1 MKFEP
6 THKRVVRGKRVHETA
21 EERHSKQAL
30 ERRTRE
36 LSDMHVET
44 ECLTPAIESFI
55 ETEQVR
61 KLKDRVKLWVKAGCS
76 PHIVGPTG
84 CGKTTLAMQVAKELG
99 RPTVWINGDDQ
110 MTTTDL
116 IGGYSEMEAESL
128 RDKYIHNVWLTRE
141 TVKRRWVDN
150 PLTLACKYGY
160 TLIYNEFSRSKAEA
174 NNVLLSV
181 LEEHVLELPTMFGEE
196 RYVKVHPDF
205 NVIFTSNSI
214 EYAGVH
220 KPQDA
225 LLDRMIDIYMDY
237 YDFDTETKIVQAHS
251 RVSLP
256 EAQKIVTVVRTM
268 REKLP
273 GPHKPGTRS
282 EIMISQGLKT
292 LGNYSS
298 EDFEQICLD
307 VLATKIGNSLETL
320 NKTDHIKEILNE
332 AYTEVQIGKTSATI
346 PAINVCNTYAHQKPE
361 E

>member
-1 MKFEP
+1 MKYAP

-21 EERHSKQAL
+21 EERHSKLAL
-30 ERRTRE
+30 ERRASE
-36 LSDMHVET
+36 LSIEHIEAEFLVPT
-44 ECLTPAIESFI
+44 IESFI

-61 KLKDRVKLWVKAGCS
+61 KLKARVKLWVKAGFP

-116 IGGYSEMEAESL
+116 VGGYSEMEAESL
-128 RDKYIHNVWLTRE
+128 RDKYIHNVWLTKDR
-141 TVKRRWVDN
+141 TKYKWIDN

-160 TLIYNEFSRSKAEA
+160 TLVYNEFSRSKPEA

-181 LEEHVLELPTMFGEE
+181 LEEHILELPTMFGEE
-196 RYVKVHPDF
+196 RYIKVHPDF

-225 LLDRMIDIYMDY
+225 LLDRMIDLYMDY
-237 YDFDTETKIVQAHS
+237 YDFDTEVKIVQAHA
-251 RVSLP
+251 RISLP
-256 EAQKIVTVVRTM
+256 EAKKVVKVVRSI

-273 GPHKPGTRS
+273 ESHKPGTRT
-282 EIMISQGLKT
+282 EIMISQGLKA
-292 LGNYSS
+292 LGSYSN
-298 EDFEQICLD
+298 EDFEHICLD
-307 VLATKIGNSLETL
+307 VLATKIGSPRETL
-320 NKTDHIKEILNE
+320 NKTDLIKGILNE
-332 AYTEVQIGKTSATI
+332 ACGDVQIGKISATI
-346 PAINVCNTYAHQKPE
+346 QDINICKASALP
-361 E
+361 